1 MVSDSRYIFDSE
13 PLLCFKYSFLPCFCW
28 ITKQSVLRI
37 CPEFAFSLLFLMLL
51 WLMAVSGCVW
61 ERGGERRLGT
71 RPESPLFRTYHAKV
85 LLIRLIKCFV
95 GTGPTLHATNTS
107 SSSTPTPPLHPF
119 IFHMFPLGFLS
130 PFIITSETLA
140 TFSLTVCQRM
150 FLPVK
155 SCDITLIILLFPL
168 NNPQ

>member
-61 ERGGERRLGT
+61 ERGGECRLGT

-140 TFSLTVCQRM
+140 TFSLTVCQWM

-155 SCDITLIILLFPL
+155 CCDITLILLLFPL
-168 NNPQ
+168 DNPQ